1 MKIFEKE
8 MEDGVTCKY
17 RTILSVEI
25 YGFRGALRALMLLRE
40 DDERVG
46 KPRAVSEDDRK
57 GNNVTLLRT
66 LT

>member
-8 MEDGVTCKY
+8 MKDGVTCKY

-40 DDERVG
+40 DDERVDG
-46 KPRAVSEDDRK
+46 ETTSRVWGRSQRK
-57 GNNVTLLRT
+57 
-66 LT
+66 